1 MEIIFSVY
9 ELNGLVL
16 PVALVRDVAGDLG
29 KELYRRY
36 EVSAGNLIQTQY
48 VVSKSLLL
56 GAFQTH

>member
-16 PVALVRDVAGDLG
+16 PVALVRNVAGYLG

-36 EVSAGNLIQTQY
+36 DLVGTQT
-48 VVSKSLLL
+48 K
-56 GAFQTH
+56 FEI